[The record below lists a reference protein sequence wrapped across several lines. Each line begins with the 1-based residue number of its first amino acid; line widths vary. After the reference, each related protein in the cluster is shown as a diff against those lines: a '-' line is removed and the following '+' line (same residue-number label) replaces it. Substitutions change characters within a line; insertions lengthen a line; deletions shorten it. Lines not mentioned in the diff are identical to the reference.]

1 MLKPQQQVPD
11 LTVKTVGGSDWTLS
25 GQSPENFIF
34 LFFYRG
40 YHCPICRKY
49 LGSIDRKLD
58 DLTSMGIHAVAIS
71 SDTEERATRS
81 KEEWKV
87 QNLPIGYGLS
97 IEEARRWGLY
107 VSKGIKA
114 DEPEIFNEPGLFIV
128 RPNLELY
135 AASIQTMPFTR
146 PSIDELIG
154 GFSYII
160 QNAYPG
166 RGEA

>member
-11 LTVKTVGGSDWTLS
+11 LTVKTVGGPEWTLS
-25 GQSPENFIF
+25 GHSPENFTF

-49 LGSIDRKLD
+49 LGSIDRKIE
-58 DLTSMGIHAVAIS
+58 DLSSMGIHAAAIS
-71 SDTEERATRS
+71 SDSEERARRS

-87 QNLPIGYGLS
+87 QNLPIGCGLS

-107 VSKGIKA
+107 VSNGIKA
-114 DEPEIFNEPGLFIV
+114 DEPELFSEPGLFIV

-154 GFSYII
+154 GFSYIV
-160 QNAYPG
+160 QNNYPG
-166 RGEA
+166 RGKA

>member
-1 MLKPQQQVPD
+1 M
-11 LTVKTVGGSDWTLS
+11 KTVSGSDWTLS
-25 GQSPENFIF
+25 GQSLENFIF

-58 DLTSMGIHAVAIS
+58 ELTSMGIHAVAIS

-114 DEPEIFNEPGLFIV
+114 DEPEIFSEPGLFIV